1 MADKRDY
8 YEVLGVAKSAGA
20 DEIKRAYRRLAKKYH
35 PDVNKSPGAE
45 EKFKEINEA
54 YEILSDPSKKQ
65 SYDQFGF
72 AGVDPNQ
79 AGGFSSSFAGSGF
92 GDFSDIFGSF
102 FNGGFGSSFTG
113 SSRQSNRS
121 MKGED
126 RYMRINLSFMEACF
140 GKKETLSL
148 EVDET
153 CSHCHGTGAESPKD
167 VETCSRCHGSGRVV
181 GVQQTIFGTMQT
193 ETTCPD
199 CGGTGKR
206 IRKTCHQCHGAGY
219 THQRESVD
227 ITIPAGINEGQSLR
241 VSGKGERGRN
251 GGPNGDL
258 YLEVHILPH
267 KRFLREGKNI
277 HLEIPVSAVDATLGC
292 EIDVPTIHGDVTMKI
307 PAGTQD
313 GTMLRLR
320 AKGVVDIRNK
330 NQYGDQICTI
340 KVQVDQHL
348 TRKEKELYQQLA
360 EIQRSGKGETLWE
373 KFKKQFS

>member
-79 AGGFSSSFAGSGF
+79 AGGFSSGFAGSGF

-167 VETCSRCHGSGRVV
+167 VETCSRCHGSERVV

-193 ETTCPD
+193 EKD
-199 CGGTGKR
+199 SENLSSMSWSR
-206 IRKTCHQCHGAGY
+206 LY
-219 THQRESVD
+219 T
-227 ITIPAGINEGQSLR
+227 P
-241 VSGKGERGRN
+241 
-251 GGPNGDL
+251 
-258 YLEVHILPH
+258 
-267 KRFLREGKNI
+267 
-277 HLEIPVSAVDATLGC
+277 
-292 EIDVPTIHGDVTMKI
+292 
-307 PAGTQD
+307 
-313 GTMLRLR
+313 
-320 AKGVVDIRNK
+320 
-330 NQYGDQICTI
+330 
-340 KVQVDQHL
+340 
-348 TRKEKELYQQLA
+348 TRKCGYHY
-360 EIQRSGKGETLWE
+360 SGRD
-373 KFKKQFS
+373 